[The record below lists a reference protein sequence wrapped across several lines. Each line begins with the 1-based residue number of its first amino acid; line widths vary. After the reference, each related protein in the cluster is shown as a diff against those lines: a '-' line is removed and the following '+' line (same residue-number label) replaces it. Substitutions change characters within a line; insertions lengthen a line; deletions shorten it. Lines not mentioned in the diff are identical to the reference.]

1 MGTNETPK
9 GNDAETA
16 GGGSS
21 TTSTSDP
28 AGDGGSG
35 SGEPTPVDYSKIF
48 KNIGKPSTQLSREF
62 PSDLF
67 ENTGKT
73 SE

>member
-1 MGTNETPK
+1 MGTNEDPK
-9 GNDAETA
+9 ENDTEKA
-16 GGGSS
+16 GGGPN

-28 AGDGGSG
+28 AGGGASG
-35 SGEPTPVDYSKIF
+35 SSEQTPVDYSKIF
-48 KNIGKPSTQLSREF
+48 KNIGTHSTQLSREF